1 MRNILLSLS
10 LLVVSVVVFSSCD
23 NGATATQKATPLPS
37 ITLEEMQLLYDKCD
51 FIDFIFFHMD
61 FSMSVNT
68 KSNIQKVVTFIDKPQ
83 PNPAITCP
91 AMGRLVYQSNGE
103 ILMEAD
109 MHYEKDCYYFTFYKD
124 NKKVYLNKMT
134 EQGKNYFQQMFN
146 QVKVVP
152 TNQ

>member
-1 MRNILLSLS
+1 
-10 LLVVSVVVFSSCD
+10 
-23 NGATATQKATPLPS
+23 
-37 ITLEEMQLLYDKCD
+37 MQ
-51 FIDFIFFHMD
+51 
-61 FSMSVNT
+61 S
-68 KSNIQKVVTFIDKPQ
+68 
-83 PNPAITCP
+83 
-91 AMGRLVYQSNGE
+91 GGE

-124 NKKVYLNKMT
+124 NKKIYINKMT